1 MGRFPRHII
10 KKKTEDL
17 VSVQNNIFQMKH
29 TESMPH
35 SHLNQVFHAD
45 VVFSLLIMQI
55 MLKNMDL
62 DKSSPKDDCLFG
74 VSGVCRCM
82 IVS

>member
-17 VSVQNNIFQMKH
+17 VSFQNNIFQMKH

-35 SHLNQVFHAD
+35 SHLN
-45 VVFSLLIMQI
+45 
-55 MLKNMDL
+55 
-62 DKSSPKDDCLFG
+62 
-74 VSGVCRCM
+74 SGISCWCCVQSTNNANNVEKYGFR
-82 IVS
+82 